1 MSALKS
7 TNVELGNGGYVV
19 TVVTPCRAS
28 FQALLGAINRINP
41 EAFVPVGAV
50 VPHDLAAAMKRDGMI
65 DPEQDDDEGPR
76 AEPPRVIYG
85 HTPPF
90 VGREHGA

>member
-1 MSALKS
+1 L
-7 TNVELGNGGYVV
+7 ELDNGGFVV

-41 EAFVPVGAV
+41 DAFSLGSAV
-50 VPHDLAAAMKRDGMI
+50 ELHAKAAAMGRG
-65 DPEQDDDEGPR
+65 DPLRDDDEGQP

-90 VGREHGA
+90 VGREHG